1 MRQQLLDDME
11 ELSVILKKALDD
23 TLRDT
28 RTRSGMNIFD
38 INNREVEVC
47 KIAEDRMIEAGLVD
61 NSYIGHL
68 QSELSVYFSMDY
80 DDGGNFSI
88 GYNCD
93 EFIDIAMELSDKAM
107 KNPNI
112 PKDKIWDEYYDEDG
126 SSLFIE
132 EDAKEARK
140 ERQSVIDNFEGRE

>member
-1 MRQQLLDDME
+1 M
-11 ELSVILKKALDD
+11 
-23 TLRDT
+23 
-28 RTRSGMNIFD
+28 
-38 INNREVEVC
+38 
-47 KIAEDRMIEAGLVD
+47 
-61 NSYIGHL
+61 
-68 QSELSVYFSMDY
+68 
-80 DDGGNFSI
+80 
-88 GYNCD
+88 
-93 EFIDIAMELSDKAM
+93 IAMELSDKAM